1 MKNLINK
8 SAVKGF
14 SAFIF
19 LALACF
25 ITPAFAEPYLA
36 FKNNLFCSACHI
48 NPIGGG
54 ARNTFG
60 AYYGTQVLPQTPG
73 SMTQFDGGSLGETF
87 RVGANF
93 RANYYQSDRKESDDT
108 NTAAQDTK
116 TFETQSGQIYLIFQ
130 PKDSRFSLYL
140 DEQVA
145 PGGALNREAFILT
158 KLTDT
163 NFLKVGKLML
173 PYGIRLEDDTA
184 FIRQATGFNFD
195 TSDNGIEW
203 DIQSQKTF
211 ISFAVSNGST
221 STTNDDKRMMYLTR
235 AEYLGNNWRIGVS
248 GVLNDAEVGRRT
260 QANIFGGFNLL
271 GFTFLAEADRIQDKS
286 IMNIPDE
293 YEQQRI
299 GFFEVNREIIK
310 GYNLK
315 LTTEYFDPDS
325 HIDQNQRV
333 RHSVLLEYTPFSNV
347 QIRTGLRK
355 GADIPQ
361 KSAGNYVDFFAQMHF
376 YF

>member
-1 MKNLINK
+1 MWLSLTCI
-8 SAVKGF
+8 A
-14 SAFIF
+14 I
-19 LALACF
+19 
-25 ITPAFAEPYLA
+25 PAFAEPYLA

-48 NPIGGG
+48 NPVGGG

-60 AYYGTQVLPQTPG
+60 AYYGTHVLPQTPG
-73 SMTQFDGGSLGETF
+73 STTQFDAGSLGETL
-87 RVGANF
+87 RIGANF
-93 RANYYQSDRKESDDT
+93 RANYYQSDRKDSE
-108 NTAAQDTK
+108 DTK
-116 TFETQSGQIYLIFQ
+116 ATDTRTFETQSGQVYLIFQ
-130 PKDSRFSLYL
+130 PKDSRFSLYV

-158 KLTDT
+158 KLSDT

-195 TSDNGIEW
+195 TSDNGVEW

-211 ISFAVSNGST
+211 LSFAVSNGS
-221 STTNDDKRMMYLTR
+221 SGTTNDDKRMLYLTR

-248 GVLNDAEVGRRT
+248 GVLNDAESGRRT
-260 QANIFGGFNLL
+260 QTNIFGGFNLW
-271 GFTFLAEADRIQDKS
+271 GFTFLAEADHINDKS

-299 GFFEVNREIIK
+299 GFFEVNREIAK
-310 GYNLK
+310 GYNIK
-315 LTTEYFDPDS
+315 LTTEYFDPDT
-325 HIDQNQRV
+325 HIDENQRV
-333 RHSVLLEYTPFSNV
+333 RHSILLEYTPFSNM
-347 QIRTGLRK
+347 QLRTGLRK
-355 GADIPQ
+355 GEDIPQ
-361 KSAGNYVDFFAQMHF
+361 KTSGNYVDFFAQMHF